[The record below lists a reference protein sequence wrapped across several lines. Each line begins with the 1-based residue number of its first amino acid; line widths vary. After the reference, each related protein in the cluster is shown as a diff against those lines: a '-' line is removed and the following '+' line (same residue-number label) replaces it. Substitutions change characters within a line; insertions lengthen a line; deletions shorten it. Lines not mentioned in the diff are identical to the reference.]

1 MVHVVHIGSM
11 YVRMWYGW
19 CMMCHGVCGVWHV
32 RCDVCGVWYW
42 VLCVQRVV
50 VCVVLGGMCD
60 VYVVCVVEIMW
71 GLCVVPGLFVCVAL
85 HTSWAVM

>member
-32 RCDVCGVWYW
+32 RCDVCGVW
-42 VLCVQRVV
+42 R
-50 VCVVLGGMCD
+50 VVLGVMCE
-60 VYVVCVVEIMW
+60 VWYMCHVCR
-71 GLCVVPGLFVCVAL
+71 G
-85 HTSWAVM
+85 